1 MKKIYPLIY
10 SDILQY
16 YYAEEFGISRQLAYV
31 KKQHIWINDEYC
43 GRISACFDLRKKFLF
58 LKSKK
63 LPSSE
68 SSFHL
73 LFHSPISNQLT
84 NNNET
89 CYDYEPCIDFTS
101 IDLKCRQY
109 KIKTDLANN

>member
-16 YYAEEFGISRQLAYV
+16 YYAEEFGITRQLAYV

-43 GRISACFDLRKKFLF
+43 GRISVCFDLRKKFLF

-63 LPSSE
+63 EINTYL
-68 SSFHL
+68 
-73 LFHSPISNQLT
+73 IK
-84 NNNET
+84 NNIY
-89 CYDYEPCIDFTS
+89 CFKYIDF
-101 IDLKCRQY
+101 DD
-109 KIKTDLANN
+109 IKNGMKFYD